1 MSGTQLMFL
10 RSRDRIAGSTTDA
23 TFNISPPIDR
33 GKVWKIQE
41 WQGQALVGPRN
52 DTVIEVALDWT
63 GAWDP
68 ASAAKTTYRANVYPS
83 LGPIVQKQSLYDD
96 YLGQTSTAANF
107 TPANLADIGYSQPTP
122 TPAPFLYTQLALPGF
137 VESNAAGAAPP
148 SAQTQLAMALELA
161 IRKVIAQAVFSY
173 CGGANFYPQV
183 DPDNGRA
190 GYSLRG
196 GAVSRFDVYPYNT
209 LVAKDF
215 LSYDAWYPDV
225 ASMFHVVPPG
235 ATITHLSQSFSVP
248 VPANGVTPPA
258 PAADAPLVPGTRYT
272 FTNTSSR
279 YAFIFLYDDAFNVSA
294 GDASGLTGLPPWV
307 TALSFI
313 IHGEMARVFGL
324 EPGVEVAVEGMRPR
338 DPNWTPGSGA
348 PRWPLRSAINIGG
361 GTGTGWYPNAWT
373 NTPKTVTVPSYLATF
388 APASVVYQTPRLD
401 VYCSMLRNHQ
411 TITSSAQGGLTTLCL
426 QIPLGGDASAL
437 IQYQNNSSD
446 FSNSNNQEI
455 IGQFSIRLALD
466 TGEEINS
473 PNTLPPGVDAATAEG
488 ALFVDFPEWVMQ
500 LAFGDV

>member
-1 MSGTQLMFL
+1 MFL
-10 RSRDRIAGSTTDA
+10 RSRDRTSGSTTDA

-68 ASAAKTTYRANVYPS
+68 ANSAKTTYRASVYPS

-107 TPANLADIGYSQPTP
+107 TPANLADIGYAQPTP

-173 CGGANFYPQV
+173 CGGANIYPQV

-190 GYSLRG
+190 GYRVLPRLSP
-196 GAVSRFDVYPYNT
+196 GASASFLYGTISY
-209 LVAKDF
+209 VAKDF
-215 LSYDAWYPDV
+215 LFFDTWYPDV

-235 ATITHLSQSFSVP
+235 ATVTHLSQSFAAAP
-248 VPANGVTPPA
+248 PADGVQPAA

-279 YAFIFLYDDAFNVSA
+279 YAFVFLYDDAFN
-294 GDASGLTGLPPWV
+294 ASNNTSTGTTQLPPWV

-324 EPGVEVAVEGMRPR
+324 EPGVEVAVQGMRPR
-338 DPNWTPGSGA
+338 DPGYTPGYGA
-348 PRWPLRSAINIGG
+348 PRWPLRGTPNILGASG
-361 GTGTGWYPNAWT
+361 DHYPNLWT
-373 NTPKTVTVPSYLATF
+373 NVPQNVTVPSYLATF